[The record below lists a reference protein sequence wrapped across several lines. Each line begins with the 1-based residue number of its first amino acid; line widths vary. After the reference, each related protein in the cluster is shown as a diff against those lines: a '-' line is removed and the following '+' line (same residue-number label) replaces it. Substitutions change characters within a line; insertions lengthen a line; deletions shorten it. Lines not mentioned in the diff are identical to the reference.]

1 MCVGSFQSGQEQ
13 VSKSSTVPGQICI
26 LNAVGTAK
34 PQICILNAVGTAK
47 SLAYAVY
54 FQGLPMHSNKSQLF
68 DFQDLLGG

>member
-47 SLAYAVY
+47 
-54 FQGLPMHSNKSQLF
+54 P
-68 DFQDLLGG
+68 